1 MEGQGREK
9 EGGRKGKR
17 ERREIKERGKEGN
30 NYIALYSFKMVSA
43 LAGDSQ

>member
-17 ERREIKERGKEGN
+17 ERREIKEGKEGGRKVCV
-30 NYIALYSFKMVSA
+30 IETT
-43 LAGDSQ
+43 